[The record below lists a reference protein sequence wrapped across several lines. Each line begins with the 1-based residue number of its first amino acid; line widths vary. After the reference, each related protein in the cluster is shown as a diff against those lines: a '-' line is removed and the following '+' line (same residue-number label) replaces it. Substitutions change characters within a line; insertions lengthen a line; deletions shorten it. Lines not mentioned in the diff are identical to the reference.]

1 MKNTGFLSI
10 FESVMALL
18 YLVISYML
26 LFTNL
31 FGNAISSG
39 NARLFLGILLGIYG
53 IFRVFRAIRKYKS
66 NKDENINTK

>member
-18 YLVISYML
+18 YLAISYML
-26 LFTNL
+26 LFTTL
-31 FGNAISSG
+31 FDNAVSDK
-39 NARLFLGILLGIYG
+39 NVRLLLGILLGVYG
-53 IFRVFRAIRKYKS
+53 IFRVFRAIRKYKN